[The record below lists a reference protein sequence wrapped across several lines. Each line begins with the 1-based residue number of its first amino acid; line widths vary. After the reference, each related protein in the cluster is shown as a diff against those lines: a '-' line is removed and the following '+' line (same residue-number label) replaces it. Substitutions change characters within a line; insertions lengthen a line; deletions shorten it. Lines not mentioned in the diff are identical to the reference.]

1 MRLRPSIP
9 SAAWSFALGIL
20 LSGSAALADQLILK
34 SGREYSGKFMRGD
47 ASFVEFRSGGKV
59 ESFKT
64 SEVAQI
70 IFKEPELAVA
80 PAPGTVQAPEARSQP
95 PADQVQ
101 DQPPVRQV
109 PPQPAGPTVTFPA
122 ETRITIRTTSAIDT
136 ERNRVGDYFTATLE
150 DPITMGS
157 QVILPRDAEVKG
169 RITQAKES
177 GHLTGRNELALEL
190 TEVVANGRSY
200 TLKTGEYLEVGSSRG
215 KRTAATV
222 GGVSALGAVIGAIA
236 GGGKGAAIGAVA
248 GAAAGTGVQ
257 LITKGET
264 LKVPAETLLEFKLQ
278 APLTVTVP

>member
-1 MRLRPSIP
+1 MRLRPSIL
-9 SAAWSFALGIL
+9 SGVSSVALGIL
-20 LSGSAALADQLILK
+20 LSGPAALADQLILK

-47 ASFVEFRSGGKV
+47 ASVVEFRSGGKV
-59 ESFKT
+59 ESFRT

-70 IFKEPELAVA
+70 IFKEPELAAASASDRIQA
-80 PAPGTVQAPEARSQP
+80 PARNQP

-109 PPQPAGPTVTFPA
+109 PPQAAGPTVTFPA
-122 ETRITIRTTSAIDT
+122 ETPIAIRTTSAIDT

-150 DPITMGS
+150 DPVAMGS
-157 QVILPRDAEVKG
+157 QVILPRGAEVKG

-177 GHLTGRNELALEL
+177 GHLTGKTELALEL
-190 TEVVANGRSY
+190 TEVIANGRSY

-215 KRTAATV
+215 KRSAATV

-248 GAAAGTGVQ
+248 GAATGTGVQ

-264 LKVPAETLLEFKLQ
+264 LKVPAETVLEFKLQ

>member
-80 PAPGTVQAPEARSQP
+80 PAPGTVQAPEARS
-95 PADQVQ
+95 
-101 DQPPVRQV
+101 QPPVRQV